1 MAITITNVDFL
12 TALLHGVISFLS
24 PCALPL
30 LPSFIALLLYEKG
43 VRAFLRI
50 VGFFIGL
57 SITFSVLGAISGMFG
72 GFLDKNLL
80 RYISGSIIIA
90 MAILF
95 LFQIQLFKPKSVK
108 LTKFKLG
115 GILSG
120 IGIGFGVGLV
130 WIPCASPVLASIL
143 AIAATK
149 GSTLKGATLLFVYSL
164 GISVPFL
171 TMGGVV
177 SKLFTKVSFKTPTWE
192 KVLKYGTSALLFIV
206 GFLIIV
212 GKVFV

>member
-1 MAITITNVDFL
+1 MAITVSNVDVF
-12 TALLHGVISFLS
+12 TALLHGLISFLS

-43 VRAFLRI
+43 AQAFMRI
-50 VGFFIGL
+50 IGFFLGL
-57 SITFSVLGAISGMFG
+57 SATFSALGAISGTLG
-72 GFLDKNLL
+72 GLLNRDVL
-80 RYISGSIIIA
+80 RYVAGSIIIA

-95 LFQIQLFKPKSVK
+95 LFQIQIFKPKAVK
-108 LTKFKLG
+108 LSRLRLG

-120 IGIGFGVGLV
+120 IGIGCGVGLV

-149 GSTLKGATLLFVYSL
+149 GNALRGAILLFVYSL

-171 TMGGVV
+171 TMGGIV
-177 SKLFTKVSFKTPTWE
+177 SKLFTRVSFKTPTWE
-192 KVLKYGTSALLFIV
+192 KILKYGTSALLLGI
-206 GFLIIV
+206 GLLMIT
-212 GKVFV
+212 GKAFV

>member
-1 MAITITNVDFL
+1 MAITVNNIDVF
-12 TALLHGVISFLS
+12 TALLHGLISFLS

-43 VRAFLRI
+43 VQAFMRI
-50 VGFFIGL
+50 IGFFLGL
-57 SITFSVLGAISGMFG
+57 SATFSALGAISGTLG
-72 GFLDKNLL
+72 GLLDKNML
-80 RYISGSIIIA
+80 RYIAGSIIMI

-95 LFQIQLFKPKSVK
+95 LFQIQIFKPKPVK
-108 LTKFKLG
+108 LSRLKLG

-149 GSTLKGATLLFVYSL
+149 GNALRGAILLLVYSL
-164 GISVPFL
+164 GISIPFL
-171 TMGGVV
+171 TIGGIV
-177 SKLFTKVSFKTPTWE
+177 SKLFTRVSFKTPAWE
-192 KVLKYGTSALLFIV
+192 KALKYGTSVLLFVV
-206 GFLIIV
+206 GILMFTGKAFL
-212 GKVFV
+212 

>member
-1 MAITITNVDFL
+1 MAIAITDVDLF
-12 TALLHGVISFLS
+12 TALLHGLVSFLS

-50 VGFFIGL
+50 VGFFIGF
-57 SITFSVLGAISGMFG
+57 SITFSALGAISGTFG
-72 GFLDKNLL
+72 SFLDKNLL

-192 KVLKYGTSALLFIV
+192 KVLKYGTSVLLFIV
-206 GFLIIV
+206 GLLIIV